1 MGWTFEH
8 SAASAASKEAVW
20 RRYADVT
27 QWGDWS
33 PAIEWA
39 HLDGPFRAG
48 AKGKSKARGA
58 PAARF
63 RLVRVEPNAVFAS
76 TTWLP
81 GARLL
86 FEHFIE
92 PHDTGLH
99 ITHRAT
105 LSGPLSR
112 LYTRRI
118 RSLTEHSLPEGVDRL
133 AKTTR

>member
-1 MGWTFEH
+1 MGWSFEH
-8 SAASAASKEAVW
+8 SADSVAGKEAVW

-27 QWGDWS
+27 RWSDWS
-33 PAIEWA
+33 PAIEWSR
-39 HLDGPFRAG
+39 LDGPFQVG
-48 AKGKSKARGA
+48 AIGKSKARGA
-58 PAARF
+58 PAGRF
-63 RLVRVEPNAVFAS
+63 RLVRVEPNALFAT

-92 PHDTGLH
+92 PLDTGLR

-105 LSGPLSR
+105 LSGPLSW
-112 LYTRRI
+112 LYARRI

-133 AKTTR
+133 AKTTG